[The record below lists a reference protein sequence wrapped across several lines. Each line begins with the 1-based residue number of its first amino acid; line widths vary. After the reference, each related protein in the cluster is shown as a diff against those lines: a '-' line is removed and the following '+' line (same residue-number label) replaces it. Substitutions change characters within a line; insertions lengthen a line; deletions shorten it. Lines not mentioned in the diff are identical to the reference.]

1 MHEFDATFRFR
12 GKFGI
17 RFDGVIECG
26 GVRIETKDGEICEK
40 TTISIERNDPYLAR
54 ESAIKRLEEL
64 ASILTLIFGEGFAV
78 EDVNVEHKPIIEVEG
93 RSKKVSL
100 CETVRAKDRV
110 SRMYL
115 KESLNEIKAKLE
127 ELTGKIDSFE
137 KKRREDLLRAIKWWR
152 RGNLEE
158 DNVDKFLDYF
168 ISFEMLASMKGY
180 KSKRS
185 KYRDKWAMKFSE
197 DYSITYKPGGKMTVK
212 EIRNN
217 IMHEPGP
224 EKEEAEKLANEYADA
239 FGREILNAIKKII
252 DEGLS

>member
-17 RFDGVIECG
+17 IFDGVIECG
-26 GVRIETKDGEICEK
+26 GVRIETKDGEICGK

-100 CETVRAKDRV
+100 FETVRARDRV
-110 SRMYL
+110 LRMYS
-115 KESLNEIKAKLE
+115 KESLNEVKAELE

-137 KKRREDLLRAIKWWR
+137 KKRREGLLRTIKWWR
-152 RGNLEE
+152 KGNLEE

-180 KSKRS
+180 KSK
-185 KYRDKWAMKFSE
+185 YGDKWAMEFSE

-212 EIRNN
+212 KIRDN